1 MKYILL
7 NDDNAVA
14 EIIPEENPDLPGF
27 PVEERYAPDFIAQL
41 LSVEDGVEVEQNWI
55 FDPENKTF
63 SHPAIEENVTE
74 EEPTSDPE
82 DAADTP
88 ATVSILDGMTVAQMK
103 EYAANNDIDLG
114 NATKKADIRAAI
126 EVAETRKE
134 TV

>member
-41 LSVEDGVEVEQNWI
+41 LPVEDGVEVEQNWVY
-55 FDPENKTF
+55 DPETASF
-63 SHPAIEENVTE
+63 APPSVEGAETE
-74 EEPTSDPE
+74 EG
-82 DAADTP
+82 AADTP
-88 ATVSILDGMTVAQMK
+88 ATVSILDGMTVAQLK

-114 NATKKADIRAAI
+114 GATKKADIRAAI
-126 EVAETRKE
+126 EAGKE